1 MHTLSFPLLTRARVP
16 GPRAPALTPAEVG
29 SASHPLLP
37 LVQELKALG
46 NGLTALRDASAPT
59 RQAWHRMLRQVK
71 VHLFL
76 ASSQL
81 MPVWRDMS
89 KDALAVDCADLR
101 LQRLAALNEEALL
114 ADDDDAL
121 APARLAVLADELGA
135 QLDREAA
142 LLRALESVVDPHSL
156 YALADIWLSER
167 QRIGTALCQG
177 RSLAMDDE
185 NADPVGRPPR

>member
-121 APARLAVLADELGA
+121 APARLARMFHEGRRSRSGEAWREL
-135 QLDREAA
+135 
-142 LLRALESVVDPHSL
+142 
-156 YALADIWLSER
+156 
-167 QRIGTALCQG
+167 
-177 RSLAMDDE
+177 
-185 NADPVGRPPR
+185 